1 MIYKGKNVG
10 IMKSMTAGTAMS
22 YDAKAMLAMD
32 NITDG
37 NTIDEKIELLFK
49 RYSNAQICGMLY
61 NLLQIKVEYKVDR
74 FTLSLRKDI
83 VESFN
88 DLVCPIDTDV
98 LHSFT
103 KSYIN
108 NKYVT
113 DEVMSALIEA
123 NMLKEI
129 HQYD

>member
-1 MIYKGKNVG
+1 
-10 IMKSMTAGTAMS
+10 MKSMTADTAMS

-49 RYSNAQICGMLY
+49 RYSNAQICSMLY
-61 NLLQIKVEYKVDR
+61 NLLQSKVEYKVDR

-88 DLVCPIDTDV
+88 DLVCPIGTDV
-98 LHSFT
+98 LHSYT
-103 KSYIN
+103 KYHIN
-108 NKYVT
+108 DKHIT